1 MNICGTS
8 FQQSVAVAANIVQ
21 RETLEEEHVNRQ
33 TDETENLGY
42 KELNILEGK
51 VT

>member
-1 MNICGTS
+1 M
-8 FQQSVAVAANIVQ
+8 Q
-21 RETLEEEHVNRQ
+21 RETLEEEHVNRE

-42 KELNILEGK
+42 EELNIIEGK